1 MIRIL
6 KGAVF
11 TDKIKRYGGE
21 RVIELGL
28 TIP

>member
-11 TDKIKRYGGE
+11 MDKIKRYRGE

-28 TIP
+28 AIP